1 MSRKSTGNSLLFE
14 IRSRYK
20 ELRPSEQ
27 KTADV
32 ILENG
37 REVIDWSIEELART
51 AKVSQPTII
60 RFAKAMGLKGYR
72 DLKNRMVE
80 EYAKNDGSA
89 LAENILDYPIRKE
102 DKLVEIPAKVIK
114 TNIRHLEEVLKA
126 VSTYEY
132 VRAIEALEKAENISV
147 YAVEN
152 SSCTAEDFATK
163 MTYIGKQVYFN
174 KDGYMQKVNAKN
186 LTSRD
191 VAIGIS
197 HTGKSKHTVEALKC
211 AKESGAVTI
220 SITNYEQTVI
230 NKYADIVLCT
240 ENSQYMYG
248 NAIFSRSAQISIVDM
263 LYLGVFLTNY
273 DYYADR
279 LNKSWSNIQD
289 LIYEKEDIIR

>member
-1 MSRKSTGNSLLFE
+1 MSRKSTDSFLFAV
-14 IRSRYK
+14 RSRYK
-20 ELRPSEQ
+20 ELRPSER
-27 KTADV
+27 KAADV
-32 ILENG
+32 ILENSDKMT
-37 REVIDWSIEELART
+37 DWSIEELAKR
-51 AKVSQPTII
+51 AGVSQPTII

-72 DLKNRMVE
+72 ELKNRLLE
-80 EYAKNDGSA
+80 EKAKAGGFSA
-89 LAENILDYPIRKE
+89 AENILEYPVKKE

-126 VSTYEY
+126 ISSYEY
-132 VRAIEALEKAENISV
+132 IRAVEALERAENISV

-152 SSCTAEDFATK
+152 SSCTAEDFTTK
-163 MTYIGKQVYFN
+163 MAYIGKQVYFN

-186 LTSRD
+186 LTLKD

-211 AKESGAVTI
+211 AKASGAVTI
-220 SITNYEQTVI
+220 SITNSEEAII

-248 NAIFSRSAQISIVDM
+248 NAVFSRSAQISIVDM
-263 LYLGVFLTNY
+263 LYLGVFLTDY
-273 DYYADR
+273 DYYADK

-289 LIYEKEDIIR
+289 LVYEKDDRIE